1 MEWELDVLND
11 AFIDFPLKYTAVKT
25 NLQSCNEKRDN
36 LESELS
42 L

>member
-1 MEWELDVLND
+1 MEWELEVLND
-11 AFIDFPLKYTAVKT
+11 AFIYFPLKYTVVKT
-25 NLQSCNEKRDN
+25 NLQSCNEERDN